1 MGADEFVPH
10 TKREA
15 VGTYFMDLQCPH
27 QGARNLTKAFLPLS
41 ITSASLCA
49 MREVKSGSHIH
60 ERIGIG
66 RGAEFELQQHTNW
79 MG

>member
-1 MGADEFVPH
+1 MPSPGGEEFDESILA
-10 TKREA
+10 TLN
-15 VGTYFMDLQCPH
+15 YF
-27 QGARNLTKAFLPLS
+27 G
-41 ITSASLCA
+41 ITACA

-79 MG
+79 KG